1 MKRLRPPVM
10 MTLVVLV
17 ILLAGAACAT
27 FRSPDEPL
35 PTRVPTLTASP
46 TFAMTLTPMP
56 TLTLTPTPTFTPP
69 EATRTG
75 R

>member
-46 TFAMTLTPMP
+46 DLRYDSNSHAHSHAYAYSHLYTS
-56 TLTLTPTPTFTPP
+56 
-69 EATRTG
+69 
-75 R
+75 